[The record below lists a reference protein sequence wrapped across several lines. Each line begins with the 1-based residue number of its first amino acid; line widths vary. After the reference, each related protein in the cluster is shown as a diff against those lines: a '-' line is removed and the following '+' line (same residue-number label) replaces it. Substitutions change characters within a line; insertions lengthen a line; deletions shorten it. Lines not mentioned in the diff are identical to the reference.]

1 MNTVMDE
8 PHTEETKFTC
18 GQDRLGIAPAG
29 DIWSARDGDPEQLYV
44 GFTCRNFGPYGAQ
57 EEEVL
62 DGIKNGGRQK
72 QKCNLG
78 TSALFTRV
86 NK

>member
-1 MNTVMDE
+1 ME
-8 PHTEETKFTC
+8 GGRSQK
-18 GQDRLGIAPAG
+18 A
-29 DIWSARDGDPEQLYV
+29 EQLYV
-44 GFTCRNFGPYGAQ
+44 GFTCRNFGPCGAQ

-78 TSALFTRV
+78 TSALFTRFF
-86 NK
+86 KS

>member
-1 MNTVMDE
+1 MKAHN
-8 PHTEETKFTC
+8 H
-18 GQDRLGIAPAG
+18 
-29 DIWSARDGDPEQLYV
+29 ARKKKDLRGYMEGGRSQKAEQLYV
-44 GFTCRNFGPYGAQ
+44 GFTCRNFGPCGAQ
-57 EEEVL
+57 EEKVL
-62 DGIKNGGRQK
+62 DGIKSGGRQK

>member
-1 MNTVMDE
+1 MKRKGWR
-8 PHTEETKFTC
+8 PRHTHEGAQSCSKKKDLRGYMEGGRSQK
-18 GQDRLGIAPAG
+18 A
-29 DIWSARDGDPEQLYV
+29 EQLYV
-44 GFTCRNFGPYGAQ
+44 GFTCRNFGPCGAQ